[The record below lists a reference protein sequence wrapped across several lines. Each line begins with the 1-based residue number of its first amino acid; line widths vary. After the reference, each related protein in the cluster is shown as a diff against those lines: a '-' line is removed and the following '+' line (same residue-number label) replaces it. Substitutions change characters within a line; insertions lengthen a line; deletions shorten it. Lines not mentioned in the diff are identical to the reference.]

1 LHRFDTYSK
10 VLAGEDKVRVS
21 ADGALVLGEEPVPP
35 AREVKGVGD
44 APEGVPGAHGVRPLG
59 VTTVTAGTRSDR
71 SVGATGLNTRTL
83 PGFTL
88 LSTL

>member
-1 LHRFDTYSK
+1 MHRFDTYSK
-10 VLAGEDKVRVS
+10 VLTGEDKVRVS
-21 ADGALVLGEEPVPP
+21 TDGALILGEEPMPP

-59 VTTVTAGTRSDR
+59 VTAVTAGTGSGYGA
-71 SVGATGLNTRTL
+71 GATGLNTRTL